1 MLDGVLGECEFQG
14 TAYVGRGYSYDQT
27 LSVPI
32 VPPRSTQAKDNFA
45 IAFEPIRIRIR
56 YPGGNTREPR
66 GMRGHRGPTRCA
78 LSLARYEVLASRHTT
93 PATPRGRTARATAPT
108 RCAVGPDRP
117 GPVKGPRVYSPSALQ
132 YRPARVYKIL

>member
-1 MLDGVLGECEFQG
+1 MLGECEFQG
-14 TAYVGRGYSYDQT
+14 TAYVGRGYSYNQT

-56 YPGGNTREPR
+56 RPGRKHESRLPR

-93 PATPRGRTARATAPT
+93 PATPRGRTHERRPPPGARS
-108 RCAVGPDRP
+108 VGP
-117 GPVKGPRVYSPSALQ
+117 GAAGAGKWAAVYSPSALQ